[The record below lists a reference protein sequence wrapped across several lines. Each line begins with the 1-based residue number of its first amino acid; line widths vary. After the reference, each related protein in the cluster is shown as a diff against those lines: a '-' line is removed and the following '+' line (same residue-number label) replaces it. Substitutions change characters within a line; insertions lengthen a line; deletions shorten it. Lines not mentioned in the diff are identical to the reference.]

1 MSRTGLRRRRR
12 GRRNS
17 RLRRRRRSGRAGSR
31 DRRRRRAKLGATG
44 SSLSGLASPT
54 TATRRRRSR
63 VDPSSPTFHRAE
75 PSAIL
80 RRRVVAPSLHL
91 PLTTGATRTT
101 LQSQLTRSSSLDRS
115 ARSRHLEADG
125 LLPPSATRRR
135 GDAAATR
142 SAPQPA
148 LRALLRTARPDRAF
162 AVPARVRRKRNGRA
176 RMVAGSRVPRP
187 LARLHLRRR
196 PHEVGIETAPPSG
209 RKRAPTARAVVLEA
223 PRLGQLVQS
232 TRSSDR
238 TMSKPI
244 GLFAVGAQ
252 RRRVRGP
259 SRAKRAPLPRQ
270 RDERGR
276 RESVNRSS
284 TALCRL
290 APLHRQPA
298 STHSTKKRIE
308 LCLKVGATSTLGFPV
323 VTTANV
329 WPCAEER
336 GRSGRSRRE
345 RDSPDPTPLRRTPS
359 WRSVSRNRRRE
370 DSSDDD
376 TLVRGNLDDALDIPA
391 GGESTLLQARR
402 RSSVS
407 AREVRTK
414 SRRDD
419 SFDPEVVQQPP
430 PEPVKQTATAVLG
443 SWFKTVGSLL
453 KGDAEHPEAD
463 AEGPD
468 EAGEQER
475 RRRREERAQRRAAR
489 AARRAAREAER
500 ADHEDRAS
508 ARLEPETSE
517 RDRRQPVRR
526 ATHGAERGDPD
537 ERASVRAVPADP
549 ERSRRQAARR
559 AIREAEAGDHSD
571 RVSVLRESTDP
582 ERIRRHPP
590 RRATRQTEP
599 GDQASVPPGPSE
611 SERSRRRAGRRA
623 TREAGDD
630 NQAGRDVRS
639 DRSKQAPV
647 RPASADPNSERGRR
661 EPAPPSRRF
670 DQPARDVR
678 DERAGRRSREA
689 AEHPVDGVGIG
700 DAALADSAAAPT
712 PVSVRPRSAA
722 AVDSGLHRVRDRVAQ
737 NVISPREQSGP
748 EYDRPEG
755 SSGRARRS
763 ERTRASRGNAD
774 DREQESTRPRDKGD
788 GATGFL
794 PSGVESDGEERES
807 VPTRLGRQHELPVT
821 GSVPLSASR
830 VSDSRVMA
838 VPASTSVRSDHRDV
852 AGLQDSRAEAGEQA
866 SESGGGGD
874 FEVFAARS
882 LRPPL
887 DTDPSDHAFDSDES
901 VPPIRSMRRDSAR
914 VPPDL
919 SPPIRPEPIRPIP
932 PTDPRR
938 DHRPPA
944 ARPDPAGLAA
954 KKYRDAPPPWS
965 DDEDANNSFS
975 DVATSRRDHSTTPPR
990 TSERPLPRTG
1000 SFSRSTPAFYP
1011 SSGAESALE
1020 SDSDLSDSSRFGG
1033 AATSDADSQV
1043 YAR

>member
-17 RLRRRRRSGRAGSR
+17 RRRRRRRSGRAGSR

-54 TATRRRRSR
+54 TATRRRTSR
-63 VDPSSPTFHRAE
+63 VDPRSPAFHRAE
-75 PSAIL
+75 RSAIL
-80 RRRVVAPSLHL
+80 SRRAVALSLHL
-91 PLTTGATRTT
+91 PPTTGASRTT
-101 LQSQLTRSSSLDRS
+101 LQSQLTRSSNLDRS

-135 GDAAATR
+135 GATR

-148 LRALLRTARPDRAF
+148 IRALLRTARPARAV

-187 LARLHLRRR
+187 LARLHLPHR
-196 PHEVGIETAPPSG
+196 PHKVGIETAPRSG
-209 RKRAPTARAVVLEA
+209 RTRAPTAKVADREA
-223 PRLGQLVQS
+223 LQRGQLVPTTS
-232 TRSSDR
+232 LDR
-238 TMSKPI
+238 IRAESI
-244 GLFAVGAQ
+244 GLLGAGA
-252 RRRVRGP
+252 RRRVAEIP
-259 SRAKRAPLPRQ
+259 SRVKRAPLLCQ
-270 RDERGR
+270 RHERGHPEAR
-276 RESVNRSS
+276 NRTS
-284 TALCRL
+284 TAPCRR
-290 APLHRQPA
+290 APLRRQPA
-298 STHSTKKRIE
+298 SNRSTTKRIE
-308 LCLKVGATSTLGFPV
+308 LCLQVCAASTLGFLV

-329 WPCAEER
+329 RPCAEER

-345 RDSPDPTPLRRTPS
+345 RGSPDPTPLRRTPS
-359 WRSVSRNRRRE
+359 WRSVSRNRPHE

-376 TLVRGNLDDALDIPA
+376 TLVRGDLDDAGLDIPA
-391 GGESTLLQARR
+391 GGESTLLKARR

-407 AREVRTK
+407 VREVRAK
-414 SRRDD
+414 PRRDD

-443 SWFKTVGSLL
+443 SWFKSVGSLL

-468 EAGEQER
+468 EAEDQER
-475 RRRREERAQRRAAR
+475 RRRKEERAQRRAAR
-489 AARRAAREAER
+489 AARRAAREAAR

-599 GDQASVPPGPSE
+599 GDQASVPPGPPE

-630 NQAGRDVRS
+630 NQAGRDVRP
-639 DRSKQAPV
+639 DRSRQAPV

-748 EYDRPEG
+748 EYDCPEG

-794 PSGVESDGEERES
+794 PLGVESDGEERES

-1043 YAR
+1043 HAR